1 MGQFKESIRHDG
13 GTYNVEVDLE
23 GDQAV
28 IRFGASFTL
37 RLDEKNIDKLRDLLY
52 EASRGLTAAKWDRS
66 WLALSCNA
74 EQDTVELPRVH
85 TAAEDDFV
93 QAGVEAREQQKLNR
107 MMKGTASPISNDPI
121 DW

>member
-1 MGQFKESIRHDG
+1 MGQFNKGIRHDG
-13 GTYNVEVDLE
+13 GIYNVEVDLE

>member
-1 MGQFKESIRHDG
+1 MGQFNKGIRHDG

-28 IRFGASFTL
+28 ISFGASFTL

-52 EASRGLTAAKWDRS
+52 EASRGLSWNRS
-66 WLALSCNA
+66 WNTLSCNT

-93 QAGVEAREQQKLNR
+93 QAGTDAREQQKLDR
-107 MMKGTASPISNDPI
+107 MMKGTASPITNDPI